1 MENEREEV
9 ILEEKP
15 RRTKKIFNNTR
26 KKWNQF
32 KKGKCY
38 DIMYE
43 KGGCYFMLSFLIPAE
58 IMMLAFAANGIHPFG
73 DRQMLVV
80 DLWHQYFP
88 FFRVVR
94 EKLLTGGS
102 FLYSWQNGLG
112 TNFLSLI

>member
-15 RRTKKIFNNTR
+15 RRIKKKFDKTR

-43 KGGCYFMLSFLIPAE
+43 KGVFYFLLSFLIPAA
-58 IMMLAFAANGIHPFG
+58 IMTLAFADNGIHPFG

-94 EKLLTGGS
+94 E
-102 FLYSWQNGLG
+102 
-112 TNFLSLI
+112 NFSQAARFFIHGRTVWERISCR